1 MKGSARRVRVRVV
14 AAVVGALVATSAL
27 TASPSSADDD
37 PLFIGWTDYLPS
49 FTSGYEP
56 SSENDCKAGRIQC
69 VDAVIREMYRRYD
82 PLLAACS
89 HSSMFAL
96 TYLRTTEQYRASA
109 TTEGF
114 FTDPGFI
121 NHQDV
126 VFARYY
132 FDAWD
137 AYYHPTSSTGPVS
150 ESWRIAFEQADGRKV
165 NGTGSMLLGMSAHV
179 NRDLPQVLASIGL
192 VKPDGSSR
200 KPDHDKVN
208 QFLNQVIE
216 PLIDEAA
223 ARLDPTVDDAQV
235 DGTTMDET
243 GFLQLLVSWREMA
256 WRNAERIV
264 AAPDEA
270 SRQAVIASIEQQA
283 AMEAWFIVAATSY
296 SPLNADA
303 ALDQLVALGADPA
316 LLLQA
321 SVDRSVNAVRG
332 LLNSLFVKAADVRDA
347 YCASQA

>member
-1 MKGSARRVRVRVV
+1 
-14 AAVVGALVATSAL
+14 LVTIGTL
-27 TASPSSADDD
+27 GASPVHAED
-37 PLFIGWTDYLPS
+37 PLFIGWTDLLPS
-49 FTSGYEP
+49 FTTGYDP

-69 VDAVIREMYRRYD
+69 VDAVIREMERRYD
-82 PLLAACS
+82 PLLDVCS
-89 HSSMFAL
+89 HSAMFSL

-121 NHQDV
+121 NHQDM

-137 AYYHPTSSTGPVS
+137 DYYHPNGSSDPVS
-150 ESWRIAFEQADGRKV
+150 DSWRIAFEMADGRKV
-165 NGTGSMLLGMSAHV
+165 SGTGSMLLGMSAHV

-192 VKPDGSSR
+192 VKPDGTSR

-223 ARLDPTVDDAQV
+223 ARLDPTVDDGQI

-243 GFLQLLVSWREMA
+243 GMLQILVSWREHA
-256 WRNAERIV
+256 WRNAERI
-264 AAPDEA
+264 ANATTEA
-270 SRQAVIASIEQQA
+270 ERAAVIADIERQA
-283 AMEAWFIVAATSY
+283 AMEANLIAAATSY
-296 SPLNADA
+296 SVVNMQSALSYA
-303 ALDQLVALGADPA
+303 ASLGASSAD
-316 LLLQA
+316 LTQA
-321 SVDRSVNAVRG
+321 QLDRAVNAARG
-332 LLNSLFVKAADVRDA
+332 LLGSLFTSGASVRDG
-347 YCASQA
+347 YCAAQA